1 MPLNPNYNVRQYAL
15 QTLDI
20 KGNGGDDVL
29 LSLNL
34 TSTHTGIAYD
44 STANQYNTTPDSLF
58 EGELSTIGDLNDDGR
73 QDFIINNPN
82 DDDFQPWISFGK
94 DSLHKSPTADVEL
107 QIVTGMVLR
116 N

>member
-58 EGELSTIGDLNDDGR
+58 EGELSIPNTGACHTIQLFYLSHTFELKFHR
-73 QDFIINNPN
+73 
-82 DDDFQPWISFGK
+82 ISILKFFLFP
-94 DSLHKSPTADVEL
+94 LH
-107 QIVTGMVLR
+107 
-116 N
+116 